1 MPTPTEPTGA
11 PSPSD
16 APPQEASDAPSD
28 TTPAAEALLRD
39 LLAGTGGWWS
49 TARLAV
55 RRADGLLPAGA
66 ARLLLRRP
74 LMGVP
79 AGVRVEGADGRVL
92 AVGLGAD
99 LDDDLRALLDPLAL
113 VTGLPPAVGALPSS
127 ERRTAVARLVVE
139 HAREVAVDGVA
150 AVSGLLS
157 GPGLSGG
164 GLRGSAP
171 TSRHPDADL
180 ADVVLDRVS
189 ALPLSVGTSG
199 DLPRLA
205 LAVEE
210 LDARLE
216 DDVFGG

>member
-1 MPTPTEPTGA
+1 MPTPTEPPGGPA
-11 PSPSD
+11 PSD
-16 APPQEASDAPSD
+16 APPDVSSS
-28 TTPAAEALLRD
+28 AEALLRD

-49 TARLAV
+49 TARLAL

-66 ARLLLRRP
+66 GRLLLRRP

-79 AGVRVEGADGRVL
+79 AGVRVEDAGGRVL

-113 VTGLPPAVGALPSS
+113 ATGLPPAVGALPSP
-127 ERRTAVARLVVE
+127 ERRAVVAGLVVE
-139 HAREVAVDGVA
+139 HAREVVVDGVA

-157 GPGLSGG
+157 GGGPSGG
-164 GLRGSAP
+164 GLRRPAP
-171 TSRHPDADL
+171 TDRHGDVDPT
-180 ADVVLDRVS
+180 DVVLERAS
-189 ALPLSVGTSG
+189 GLPLSVGSSG
-199 DLPRLA
+199 ALPRLV